1 MASVA
6 SHQNKDVKPGDNI
19 MVAGLAF
26 QVFTLLMFIILC
38 SDFAIRTLRRMKTL
52 GSATALDPT
61 HAKLRAS
68 WSFQGFLCA
77 LALATLC
84 IFIRST
90 YRVAEL
96 GEGWEGALIKT
107 QSLFIGLEGVMVII
121 ACLVLNAFHPEWC
134 FREGYDKKVLR
145 NVKDGSIFFKRG
157 GKKSNKGGSERE
169 GKGSTEL
176 ELEKEKEVGSEPVTP
191 PA

>member
-6 SHQNKDVKPGDNI
+6 SHTNKSPDTGDHI

-26 QVFTLLMFIILC
+26 QVFTLFLFIILC
-38 SDFAIRTLRRMKTL
+38 CDFVVKTMRRHKEL
-52 GSATALDPT
+52 GSAALDPT

-84 IFIRST
+84 IFIRSI

-96 GEGWEGALIKT
+96 GEGWEGALIKN
-107 QSLFIGLEGVMVII
+107 QKLFIGLEGVMVII
-121 ACLVLNAFHPEWC
+121 AVLVLNAFHPGYC
-134 FREGYDKKVLR
+134 FKEGYDTPVARKVKNKKA
-145 NVKDGSIFFKRG
+145 KK
-157 GKKSNKGGSERE
+157 GKEE
-169 GKGSTEL
+169 TMV
-176 ELEKEKEVGSEPVTP
+176 EKEISSRDEAGSDNV
-191 PA
+191 